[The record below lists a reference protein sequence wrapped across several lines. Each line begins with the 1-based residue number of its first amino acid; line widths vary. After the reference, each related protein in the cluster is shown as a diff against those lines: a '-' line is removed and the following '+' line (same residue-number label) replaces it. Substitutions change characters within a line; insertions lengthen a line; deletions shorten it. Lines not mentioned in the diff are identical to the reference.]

1 MPMRAGSPYSSYRA
15 SAVETKAPHRPGAIV
30 RGQSP
35 DGLNPQAMIPGAM
48 FWDEAGPTSPEIIR
62 IPLRV
67 YPGEHLPFTEADI
80 ILDDGDIVF
89 VESRETEFFFTGGLL
104 GGGQYVLPQNYD
116 LDLLGA
122 LSIVQSQVNTS
133 FNSNT
138 KAIGGVSALNHDV
151 TVGASKVIVLR
162 KAPNGCEIKIEVDL
176 YDAIRDPR
184 QRILIQPGDYVLLQ
198 YTRMEAIAA
207 FFERHILEGAVVGAA
222 SSLVFGSN

>member
-1 MPMRAGSPYSSYRA
+1 MLG
-15 SAVETKAPHRPGAIV
+15 G
-30 RGQSP
+30 
-35 DGLNPQAMIPGAM
+35 M
-48 FWDEAGPTSPEIIR
+48 FWQDAGLGSPEIIR

-67 YPGEHLPFTEADI
+67 YPGEHPPFSEADI
-80 ILDDGDIVF
+80 ILREGDIVF

-116 LDLLGA
+116 LDLLEA

-151 TVGASKVIVLR
+151 TVGASKVIILR
-162 KAPNGCEIKIEVDL
+162 KSPNGCEIKIEVDL
-176 YDAIRDPR
+176 YDAMRDPR
-184 QRILIQPGDYVLLQ
+184 ERILIQPGDYVLLQ
-198 YTRMEAIAA
+198 YTRCEAVAA

-222 SSLVFGSN
+222 SSLVFGN